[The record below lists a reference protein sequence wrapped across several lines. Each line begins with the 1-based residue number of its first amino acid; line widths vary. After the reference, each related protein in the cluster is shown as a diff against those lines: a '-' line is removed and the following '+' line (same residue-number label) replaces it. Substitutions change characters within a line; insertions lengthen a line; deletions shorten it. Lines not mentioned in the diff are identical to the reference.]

1 MKFIDI
7 FFCLC
12 KTFFIKVNMIL
23 NLNIIFYLFRGSSKI
38 PNPPYISPQNGSNG
52 SLLTNANLQQ
62 QEQQQAQ
69 QTPTKHSM
77 LGKLKIFGKDKSTE
91 SPKTQLSKRTS
102 SSSGFSSARSER
114 SDSSLSLNNESTNIP
129 TSQSSSSNKS
139 TSTKKSDTAKV
150 SSKAK
155 VPAPTMTINNN
166 NNTTTTAGKSSK
178 GDKKDKSQLNN
189 QAKESNGTNA
199 GANTDISPTKVHKIP
214 QAKLQVPV
222 GRKSESKTGLS
233 SQQQQAK
240 ASTQSTSVSTSIPK
254 PMAAIKGTS
263 KTSLQ
268 LECDDNQNNEQFDV
282 IKVEKVSIS
291 VQNNNELVQ
300 KTQIVNPLGMS
311 PLHNHQ
317 LINQT
322 NNNNNNFNG
331 NNNNING
338 MQSATVIMSD
348 SLRLTSTNNQSNSSD
363 SSVIYRTASAT
374 ITTTAPSNETAIHTD
389 IYQMQSHTNPISNRK
404 LENFNDPLLINGN
417 KFGMIPAKVNGV
429 VQTIFEDDKE
439 TASTMVPM
447 RSLMRGFNNHMSSP
461 SRMNRALNGYYDEN
475 GQGYCSDGDAFRK
488 SSIRYSDIEN
498 GYLSEGPHFLSILR
512 NRPQMPSTI
521 AEER

>member
-1 MKFIDI
+1 
-7 FFCLC
+7 
-12 KTFFIKVNMIL
+12 
-23 NLNIIFYLFRGSSKI
+23 
-38 PNPPYISPQNGSNG
+38 
-52 SLLTNANLQQ
+52 
-62 QEQQQAQ
+62 
-69 QTPTKHSM
+69 M

-114 SDSSLSLNNESTNIP
+114 SDSSLSLNNESANIP

-150 SSKAK
+150 SNKTK
-155 VPAPTMTINNN
+155 VPAPATTINNN
-166 NNTTTTAGKSSK
+166 NTTTAGKSSK

-254 PMAAIKGTS
+254 PMAAIKGTA
-263 KTSLQ
+263 KTSQ
-268 LECDDNQNNEQFDV
+268 QQQMECDDMNQNNEQFDV

-291 VQNNNELVQ
+291 VQNNNEIVQ
-300 KTQIVNPLGMS
+300 KTQIVNPLGIS

-317 LINQT
+317 LLNQT
-322 NNNNNNFNG
+322 NNNNNNNNNG

-338 MQSATVIMSD
+338 MQSATLLMSD

-374 ITTTAPSNETAIHTD
+374 ISAAGTVNEANIHAD
-389 IYQMQSHTNPISNRK
+389 IYHMQSQTNPISNRK

-417 KFGMIPAKVNGV
+417 KFGMLPGKVNGV

-439 TASTMVPM
+439 TTSTMVPM

-461 SRMNRALNGYYDEN
+461 SRMNRTALNGYYDEN

-488 SSIRYSDIEN
+488 STIRYSDIEN